1 MGDLLVVG
9 SKVRALVKKQKMN
22 MASDFLP
29 ALNKAVM
36 DMIMRKCAVAKAYGK
51 KTVSKQ
57 SMGLIRK

>member
-1 MGDLLVVG
+1 MADMLVVG
-9 SKVRALVKKQKMN
+9 SKVRAAVKKNKMN

-36 DMIMRKCAVAKAYGK
+36 DMVNEKCNIAKAFNK

-57 SMGLIRK
+57 TLGMKK